1 MDNPN
6 LLNSGYTQ
14 FPLEG
19 ITILAC
25 EIFFQRDVYLYDG
38 EQRQFSLRLSGLTHL
53 YSGSDRFQLDPTK
66 GNQSVCSILLCLGKT
81 IVSAMANSSGNLE
94 IRFHDETVLTI
105 EASEDYDTWELAAS
119 TGGDDWKV
127 ECAAG
132 GDLVYL

>member
-1 MDNPN
+1 
-6 LLNSGYTQ
+6 
-14 FPLEG
+14 
-19 ITILAC
+19 
-25 EIFFQRDVYLYDG
+25 
-38 EQRQFSLRLSGLTHL
+38 
-53 YSGSDRFQLDPTK
+53 
-66 GNQSVCSILLCLGKT
+66 
-81 IVSAMANSSGNLE
+81 MANSSGNLE